1 MLSFTLPASCTIPH
15 SYEGSAALSNEFLCV
30 SLQDTTL
37 KVPQLVTLRCTDLT
51 TVWHKTLAARA
62 NPPAIANGI
71 VYISTLDY
79 NLRGYDLKTGEEW
92 HLGRYDCYSQPIIAN
107 HTLYIVTKTIIYTHS
122 NSGTYVARD
131 PAAPVTFTLAQNYP
145 NPFNAN
151 TRIRYELPHNCRA
164 RLAVYNL
171 LGHELEVLVNENQ
184 TPGLHE
190 VRLNAGELPS
200 GIHFYRLMVTGKDGE
215 SLQLTRKLMLL
226 K

>member
-1 MLSFTLPASCTIPH
+1 
-15 SYEGSAALSNEFLCV
+15 
-30 SLQDTTL
+30 
-37 KVPQLVTLRCTDLT
+37 
-51 TVWHKTLAARA
+51 
-62 NPPAIANGI
+62 
-71 VYISTLDY
+71 
-79 NLRGYDLKTGEEW
+79 
-92 HLGRYDCYSQPIIAN
+92 
-107 HTLYIVTKTIIYTHS
+107 
-122 NSGTYVARD
+122 
-131 PAAPVTFTLAQNYP
+131 VTFTRAQNYP
-145 NPFNAN
+145 NPFNAIA
-151 TRIRYELPHNCRA
+151 RIRYELPYNCRA